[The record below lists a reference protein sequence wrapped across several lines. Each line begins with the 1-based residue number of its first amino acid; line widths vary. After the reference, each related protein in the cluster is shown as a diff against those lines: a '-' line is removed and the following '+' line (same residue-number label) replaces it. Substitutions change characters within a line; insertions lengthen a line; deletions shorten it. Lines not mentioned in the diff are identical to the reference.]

1 MNGFGS
7 LIESSKKIWPSKLIK
22 EGALNTRLLLLGIL
36 GIILLLIGSVYDGQI
51 NKNSPEIPSE
61 IVKSVPGPSVA
72 RSYEEALEAKLS
84 NLLSQVRGAGAVA
97 VSITLESSATQEH
110 AKNLVKET
118 KTIQEKDTAGGIRT
132 TVETKENQ
140 QILLGKESG
149 IDKPVMVREVKPI
162 IKGVLVIAE
171 GAYDSSVKAN
181 LTKAVEA
188 GLGIPSY
195 RITVLPQRK

>member
-1 MNGFGS
+1 MNGFS
-7 LIESSKKIWPSKLIK
+7 SFIENSKKLWPSKLIR

-36 GIILLLIGSVYDGQI
+36 GVILLLIGSVYDGQMS
-51 NKNSPEIPSE
+51 KNNIDKPSE
-61 IVKSVPGPSVA
+61 MLKTVPVPSVN
-72 RSYEEALEAKLS
+72 RSYEEVLEAKMS
-84 NLLSQVRGAGAVA
+84 NLLSQVRGAGSVA

-110 AKNLVKET
+110 AKNIVKET
-118 KTIQEKDTAGGIRT
+118 RTIQEKDTTGGIRT

-140 QILLGKESG
+140 QILLGKENSV
-149 IDKPVMVREVKPI
+149 DKPVMVREVKPI

-195 RITVLPQRK
+195 KITVLPQRK